1 MSRKR
6 APGPYNYDDDEDY
19 VPSKAVK
26 YSEREDVGPQKVKKH
41 TLDSDEELDEDEKGG
56 KGVDKDYDILKEEDI
71 DGESVFNF
79 VLSGKGMK
87 NNHDILK
94 EEDTVV
100 MVRVYFVFLF
110 GKGEQRTMTS

>member
-41 TLDSDEELDEDEKGG
+41 TLDSDEDEDEDEAGG
-56 KGVDKDYDILKEEDI
+56 KGGDKNYDILKEEDI
-71 DGESVFNF
+71 DGERLCLFY
-79 VLSGKGMK
+79 L
-87 NNHDILK
+87 
-94 EEDTVV
+94 
-100 MVRVYFVFLF
+100 FLF
-110 GKGEQRTMTS
+110 LFSWLRFLLVYPLQC